1 MKLKLTIT
9 FFLLILTNCVIAQT
23 GVIKG
28 RVYNSITNTP
38 ISFANIVIDSVNTGT
53 ISDANGNYRIE
64 RLKPGIYNV
73 KSSFIGFK
81 KANFY
86 EVIVTS
92 VKPTI
97 LNIALTEETY
107 TLKEVGI
114 VLSPFSKSEES
125 PLSKQIIGVAEILRS
140 PGGNRDISSVIQIL
154 PGVASTL
161 SFRNDIIVRGGAP
174 NENRFY
180 MDGIEVPNINHF
192 ATQGSSG
199 GPVGMIN
206 INFIKEV
213 AFYTGAFPANRGNAL
228 SSIMEIKQLDAN
240 NEKFSGT
247 FILGSSD
254 AGLTIEGPLSKKS
267 TFLFSARRSYL
278 QYLFNAL
285 SLPFLPTYNDV
296 QFKQTVTINDKNKL
310 TIIGLGA
317 VDDFKLNTNVN
328 DGLTNLETIKRN
340 QYILGNLP
348 VNNQWNY
355 TIGINWIHYGNN
367 SNQQFIISRNQLD
380 NNAKK
385 YQNNIAQP
393 NFLLLDYNS
402 QEMENKIRFE
412 HTTRTNGW
420 KLNVGFGIENA
431 QYTNSTF
438 NKKELNGQVILVDF
452 DSKLVLQKYALFS
465 QISKEFFADKLTLS
479 MGIRSDF
486 SDYSSEMINP
496 IEQLAPRISASY
508 DVAEKWSINFNVGR
522 FYQLPAYTV
531 MGFRNNTNELV
542 NKKNNLKYIQADHL
556 VGGLAFNPS
565 KFAKITL
572 EGFYKNY
579 TKYPFLLGDSI
590 SLANLGADFGVI
602 GNEAVKSISEGRS
615 YGLELMIQQRQLGTV
630 YGILSYTLVRSE
642 FKDKKGVY
650 IPSSWDNK
658 HILNITAGK
667 KLNRNW
673 EIGSKFRLLGG
684 APYTPYNL
692 EVSSLKTVWDVT
704 QQGVLDWN
712 RINQKR
718 NPLTHAL
725 DLRVDK
731 KWYYKYWSLNVYL
744 DVQNVYNFKVNGEP
758 YIDVE
763 RDNFGNPVSNPTNP
777 SAYKTTLIKNESGT
791 LLPSIGIMIQ
801 F

>member
-38 ISFANIVIDSVNTGT
+38 IAFANIVIDSVNTGT
-53 ISDANGNYRIE
+53 ISDANGNYRLE

-73 KSSFIGFK
+73 KSSFVGFK
-81 KANFY
+81 KASFY

-97 LNIALTEETY
+97 LDIALTEETF
-107 TLKEVGI
+107 TLDEVGI
-114 VLSPFSKSEES
+114 VLSPYSKSEES

-206 INFIKEV
+206 VNFIKEV

-247 FILGSSD
+247 FMLGSSD

-317 VDDFKLNTNVN
+317 LDDFKLNTNVN
-328 DGLTNLETIKRN
+328 DGLTDLETIKRN

-380 NNAKK
+380 NSAKK

-402 QEMENKIRFE
+402 QETENKIRFE

-420 KLNVGFGIENA
+420 KLNVGAGIENA

-465 QISKEFFADKLTLS
+465 QISKEFLADKLTLS
-479 MGIRSDF
+479 MGIRTDF

-496 IEQLAPRISASY
+496 IEQLSPRISASY
-508 DVAEKWSINFNVGR
+508 DVEEKWSLNFNVGR

-531 MGFRNNTNELV
+531 MGFRNNNNELI

-556 VGGLAFNPS
+556 VGGLAFHPS

-579 TKYPFLLGDSI
+579 SKYPFLLGDSI

-615 YGLELMIQQRQLGTV
+615 YGLELMIQQRKLGTV

-642 FKDKKGVY
+642 FKDKKGIY

-692 EVSSLKTVWDVT
+692 EISSLKTVWDVT

-718 NPLTHAL
+718 NPLTHSL
-725 DLRVDK
+725 DLRVD
-731 KWYYKYWSLNVYL
+731 SRPL
-744 DVQNVYNFKVNGEP
+744 
-758 YIDVE
+758 
-763 RDNFGNPVSNPTNP
+763 
-777 SAYKTTLIKNESGT
+777 KTT
-791 LLPSIGIMIQ
+791 
-801 F
+801 

>member
-1 MKLKLTIT
+1 MKLKLTTT
-9 FFLLILTNCVIAQT
+9 FFLWILTYSILAQT

-38 ISFANIVIDSVNTGT
+38 IAFANIVIDSVNTGT
-53 ISDANGNYRIE
+53 ISDANGNYRLE

-73 KSSFIGFK
+73 KSSFVGFK
-81 KANFY
+81 KASFY

-97 LNIALTEETY
+97 LDIALTEETF
-107 TLKEVGI
+107 TLDEVGI
-114 VLSPFSKSEES
+114 VLSPYSKSEES

-206 INFIKEV
+206 VNFIKEV

-247 FILGSSD
+247 FMLGSSD

-317 VDDFKLNTNVN
+317 LDDFKLNTNVN
-328 DGLTNLETIKRN
+328 DGLTDLETIKRN

-380 NNAKK
+380 NSAKK
-385 YQNNIAQP
+385 YQNNIEQP

-402 QEMENKIRFE
+402 QETENKIRFE

-420 KLNVGFGIENA
+420 KLNVGAGIENA

-465 QISKEFFADKLTLS
+465 QISKEFLADKLTLS
-479 MGIRSDF
+479 MGIRTDF

-496 IEQLAPRISASY
+496 IEQLSPRISASY
-508 DVAEKWSINFNVGR
+508 DVAEKWSLNFNVGR

-531 MGFRNNTNELV
+531 MGFRNNNNELI

-556 VGGLAFNPS
+556 VGGLAFHPS

-579 TKYPFLLGDSI
+579 SKYPFLLGDSI

-615 YGLELMIQQRQLGTV
+615 YGLELMIQQRKLGTV

-642 FKDKKGVY
+642 FKDKKGIY

-692 EVSSLKTVWDVT
+692 EISSLKTVWDVT

-718 NPLTHAL
+718 NPLTHSL

-731 KWYYKYWSLNVYL
+731 KWYYKNWSLNLYL

-777 SAYKTTLIKNESGT
+777 LTYKTTLIKNESGT